1 MVCFKDQN
9 HVMLFQSFVLNDN
22 SMEKKI
28 NIQQTLFFLKKDQAY
43 KTKIIL
49 HQLFSIGANKNE
61 TINILDFQSIWIKL

>member
-28 NIQQTLFFLKKDQAY
+28 NKLFSFLKK
-43 KTKIIL
+43 TKPIKQKKFL
-49 HQLFSIGANKNE
+49 HQLFSIAANKNE
-61 TINILDFQSIWIKL
+61 TVNILGFQLIWIRL

>member
-28 NIQQTLFFLKKDQAY
+28 NVQQTLFFLKKDQAY
-43 KTKIIL
+43 KTK
-49 HQLFSIGANKNE
+49 KNF
-61 TINILDFQSIWIKL
+61 TSVI